1 MGIRFLLVCCMLIM
15 MAGCATTNTKE
26 QDLQAQRL
34 QGRVNYL
41 EQELQNKD
49 KAIIFLQNELSA
61 AKETSASP
69 SYQKAKSHRET
80 PSMRLSK
87 KQIQKALKKA
97 GFYKGPVD
105 GRLGPKSRKAIKE
118 FQKANG
124 LRADGVVG
132 KRTREKLGKYL

>member
-1 MGIRFLLVCCMLIM
+1 MSIRFLLVFCMLIM
-15 MAGCATTNTKE
+15 TAGCATTNNRE

-61 AKETSASP
+61 AKEASVSP

-87 KQIQKALKKA
+87 KQIQKALQNA
-97 GFYKGPVD
+97 GFYKGPID
-105 GRLGPKSRKAIKE
+105 GRLGSKSRKAIKE

-124 LRADGVVG
+124 LKADGVVG
-132 KRTREKLGKYL
+132 KRTREKLGQYL